1 MIRPNTTIRR
11 SGQWQRYGF
20 LALAMILMAVGIYI
34 LVLVLSPKLPLLV
47 LSPKLPLPQI
57 GQSTIDL
64 NTKDDAEDDRNR
76 IQISKMNL
84 EVPFFEGG
92 ADSLD
97 KGAWHRYPERGN
109 PNDGGN
115 FILSAHRFTIG
126 LTPAETKLRSPF
138 YRLGDLKVGDD
149 MRVFYDHAWYEYQ
162 VTRLYSVNPDAVEI
176 EAPSKDAKLTL
187 YSCSLAGSADGRYV
201 VEAHIKK

>member
-11 SGQWQRYGF
+11 SGQLQRYAL
-20 LALAMILMAVGIYI
+20 LALAVTLMAVGVYI
-34 LVLVLSPKLPLLV
+34 LVLVLSPKLPL
-47 LSPKLPLPQI
+47 PQV

-64 NTKDDAEDDRNR
+64 NTKDDAGDDRNR

-84 EVPFFEGG
+84 EVPFFDGG

-109 PNDGGN
+109 PKDGGN
-115 FILSAHRFTIG
+115 FILSAHRFNIG
-126 LTPAETKLRSPF
+126 LTPVETKVRSPF
-138 YRLGDLKVGDD
+138 YKLGDLKTGDD
-149 MRVFYDHAWYEYQ
+149 IRVFYDHTWYDYQ
-162 VTRLYSVNPDAVEI
+162 VTRLYSVKPDAVGI
-176 EAPSKDAKLTL
+176 EAPSDDARLTL